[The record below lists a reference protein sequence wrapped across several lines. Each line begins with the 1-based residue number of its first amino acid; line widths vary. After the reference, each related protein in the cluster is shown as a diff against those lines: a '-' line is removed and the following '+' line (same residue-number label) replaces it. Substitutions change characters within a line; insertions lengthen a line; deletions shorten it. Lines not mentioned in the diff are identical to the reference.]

1 MGKGDT
7 HTKKHNKTKY
17 VKHIK
22 YDLELA
28 KKDEGEFYAKVLGVL
43 NGNRIRVKDIKGN
56 EHQVIIRGNFFYG
69 AKKENINF
77 LDADRN
83 DYWVLVQLGIS
94 KDQYFLKHI
103 YNDSNK
109 QILYDR
115 GELTEISTQNN
126 TLQIANTQNDI
137 NIIQNDEWLDNL

>member
-7 HTKKHNKTKY
+7 HNKKHSKTKF
-17 VKHIK
+17 VNKHE
-22 YDLELA
+22 LELA
-28 KKDEGEFYAKVLGVL
+28 KKDEGDFYAKVLGVL
-43 NGNRIRVKDIKGN
+43 NGNRIKVKDIKNN
-56 EHQVIIRGNFFYG
+56 EYQVIIRGNFFYG
-69 AKKENINF
+69 AKKENTNF
-77 LDADRN
+77 LDSDRN

-103 YNDSNK
+103 YNDNHK

-126 TLQIANTQNDI
+126 TLQITNENDI
-137 NIIQNDEWLDNL
+137 DTSMIPDDDWLDNI

>member
-7 HTKKHNKTKY
+7 HNKKHNKTKY
-17 VKHIK
+17 VK

-28 KKDEGEFYAKVLGVL
+28 KKDEGDFYAKVLGVL
-43 NGNRIRVKDIKGN
+43 NGNRIKVKDIKGD
-56 EHQVIIRGNFFYG
+56 EYQVIIRGNFFYG

-94 KDQYFLKHI
+94 KNQYFLKHI
-103 YNDSNK
+103 YNDANK

-115 GELTEISTQNN
+115 GELTEVSTQNN
-126 TLQIANTQNDI
+126 TLQITNENDI
-137 NIIQNDEWLDNL
+137 NIIQNDDWLDNI

>member
-7 HTKKHNKTKY
+7 HSKKHSKVKY
-17 VKHIK
+17 VKK
-22 YDLELA
+22 DLELA
-28 KKDEGEFYAKVLGVL
+28 KKDEGDFYAKVCGILS
-43 NGNRIRVKDIKGN
+43 GNRIKVKNINGI
-56 EHQVIIRGNFFYG
+56 EFQVIIRGNFFYG

-77 LDADRN
+77 SDPDRN

-94 KDQYFLKHI
+94 RDQYFLKHI
-103 YNDSNK
+103 YTDYDK

-126 TLQIANTQNDI
+126 TLQINNDNEI
-137 NIIQNDEWLDNL
+137 DMTNISNEDWLDNL

>member
-7 HTKKHNKTKY
+7 HTKKHSKTKY
-17 VKHIK
+17 VKH
-22 YDLELA
+22 DLELA
-28 KKDEGEFYAKVLGVL
+28 KKDEGDFYAKVFGVL
-43 NGNRIRVKDIKGN
+43 NGNRIKVKDIKGD
-56 EHQVIIRGNFFYG
+56 EYQVIIRGNFFYG
-69 AKKENINF
+69 AKKENTNF

-103 YNDSNK
+103 YSDNHK

-115 GELTEISTQNN
+115 GELTEVSTQNN
-126 TLQIANTQNDI
+126 TLQITNENDI
-137 NIIQNDEWLDNL
+137 DTSTIPNDDWLDNL

>member
-7 HTKKHNKTKY
+7 HIKKHNKTKF
-17 VKHIK
+17 VK

-28 KKDEGEFYAKVLGVL
+28 KKDEGDFYAKVTGIL
-43 NGNRIRVKDIKGN
+43 NGNRIKVKDIKGD
-56 EHQVIIRGNFFYG
+56 EHQVIIRGNFYYG

-77 LDADRN
+77 LDPERN

-94 KDQYFLKHI
+94 KGQYFLKHI
-103 YNDSNK
+103 YNDKDK

-115 GELTEISTQNN
+115 GELTEVSTQNN
-126 TLQIANTQNDI
+126 TLQITNEHIIDTNTTQN
-137 NIIQNDEWLDNL
+137 NDWLDNL